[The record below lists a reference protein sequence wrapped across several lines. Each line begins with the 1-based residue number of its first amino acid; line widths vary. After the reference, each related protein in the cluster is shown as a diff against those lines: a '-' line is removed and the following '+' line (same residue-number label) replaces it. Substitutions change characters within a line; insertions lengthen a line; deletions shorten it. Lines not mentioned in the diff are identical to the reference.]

1 MSDRGDSQEREQ
13 QSVAELVLRASL
25 PRRVLGGLWHFA
37 RRKPL
42 GAAGGVVVVLLVIVG
57 IEPSL
62 FAKQS
67 FEQIDLANRFAPP
80 SWDNFFGTD
89 NTGRDVFSRV
99 LYGAQTSVLIGFSA
113 VIISGVLSVVIG
125 AVSAYFRGWVDIVIQ
140 RVVDTWLAFP
150 GLIFVLFIV
159 SIFGNNRTALV
170 MILGILFAA
179 GTSRIIRSATISI
192 RTNSYVEAAQ
202 TLGASN
208 SRVLVRHILP
218 NLMPIIIVNASVQIG
233 EMILVESALAFL
245 GYGTPPPF
253 PSWGRMLQEA
263 QTQMV
268 QNPHLALFP
277 GAALT
282 LTVFAFNMWGDAL
295 RDVLDPRMRGAD

>member
-1 MSDRGDSQEREQ
+1 M
-13 QSVAELVLRASL
+13 
-25 PRRVLGGLWHFA
+25 
-37 RRKPL
+37 
-42 GAAGGVVVVLLVIVG
+42 
-57 IEPSL
+57 
-62 FAKQS
+62 
-67 FEQIDLANRFAPP
+67 
-80 SWDNFFGTD
+80 
-89 NTGRDVFSRV
+89 
-99 LYGAQTSVLIGFSA
+99 
-113 VIISGVLSVVIG
+113 
-125 AVSAYFRGWVDIVIQ
+125 
-140 RVVDTWLAFP
+140 
-150 GLIFVLFIV
+150 
-159 SIFGNNRTALV
+159 
-170 MILGILFAA
+170 
-179 GTSRIIRSATISI
+179 
-192 RTNSYVEAAQ
+192 EAAQ

-295 RDVLDPRMRGAD
+295 RDVLDPRLRGAD